1 MNKLLGSLWAKIIA
15 CVLVIASTVGIVYG
29 AGFMILFGTMNS
41 SNQGLDELKSEMR
54 RNLAQNYAAMMLNNA
69 FTNLNFSSTNCS
81 GQRRTHVLF
90 RSVFTLLDEIESV
103 TQP

>member
-1 MNKLLGSLWAKIIA
+1 MNKTIGKLWTKILA

-54 RNLAQNYAAMMLNNA
+54 KNLA
-69 FTNLNFSSTNCS
+69 
-81 GQRRTHVLF
+81 
-90 RSVFTLLDEIESV
+90 EI
-103 TQP
+103 

>member
-15 CVLVIASTVGIVYG
+15 CVLMIASTVGIVYG

-69 FTNLNFSSTNCS
+69 FTNLNEDGTVADQEPFDQLNAVSY
-81 GQRRTHVLF
+81 THL
-90 RSVFTLLDEIESV
+90 TLP
-103 TQP
+103 TKA